1 MIRRPPRST
10 RTDTLFPYTTLFR
23 SRRGKG
29 GQPPRRRADSRLV
42 AAVRPCADHH
52 GIRLL
57 MGARDAARAID
68 ALRRGWP
75 VRVQAPDGALRLMAV
90 EGADAVTLAA
100 FDPGARADILIS
112 AARARSEE
120 QPSE

>member
-1 MIRRPPRST
+1 
-10 RTDTLFPYTTLFR
+10 
-23 SRRGKG
+23 
-29 GQPPRRRADSRLV
+29 
-42 AAVRPCADHH
+42 
-52 GIRLL
+52 

-112 AARARSEE
+112 AARAQTLKLANQIAAADPDMPVLVARAPWIDADVATAISD
-120 QPSE
+120 QIGRAHV